1 MYMSLTWV
9 KPLPLLF
16 MTASVLLM
24 WAPSRAFLG
33 AAVSKLPRL
42 VLSKRRRCS
51 TATDHHC
58 RTTLASVTGQD
69 RTVDEAR
76 KVIIITGEHCRSQFV
91 VLLSAVTLNH
101 LLLSVD
107 RCLGDYSNLQNRVPT
122 IRYICTFACIPF
134 PVTQSRQRILKYQIV
149 LVASPMAYLPH

>member
-1 MYMSLTWV
+1 M
-9 KPLPLLF
+9 
-16 MTASVLLM
+16 
-24 WAPSRAFLG
+24 
-33 AAVSKLPRL
+33 
-42 VLSKRRRCS
+42 
-51 TATDHHC
+51 
-58 RTTLASVTGQD
+58 ASVTGQD

-107 RCLGDYSNLQNRVPT
+107 HCLEGIIQTCKIDYPQSGTYVRL
-122 IRYICTFACIPF
+122 FACIPF
-134 PVTQSRQRILKYQIV
+134 PLTQSRQRILKYQIV